1 MAKEPKELKFDQARN
16 FCPELDFKCKST
28 ADLEPL
34 KEIIGQDRAVKA
46 LQFGL
51 RIRDKGF
58 NIFVSGAPGT
68 GRKTAT
74 SAYIKQLAKKMPV
87 PSDWCYVNN
96 FKDATRPK
104 ALELPPGNGKVLKSE
119 MERFVGGLPKALQD
133 AFEST
138 DYAQRRTAALKSTED
153 ARQEQM
159 AKMNKMITEAGFQ
172 LVQSPA
178 GLALLPVIDKQPYTD
193 EMLAQMP
200 PRKRKQIETRRDEL
214 GQEVQK
220 MFIQMRDLERQA
232 EEKVTKLNREVATYV
247 LEPRMA
253 TLRQDFK
260 DVPKVIEYLNNV
272 MEDVLVNF
280 PMIVQGNQKVQGPM
294 GMQIEVESPVKN
306 YQVNLIVDNSKQEGA
321 PVEMELNPTYFRL
334 FGAMEREAKFGAL
347 FTDYTMIKAGAAHR
361 ANGGFLVV
369 PVEGLFM
376 DGLTYQSLKQTL
388 TSGNLEIEEQ
398 MARMGYMVTRSIRPE
413 PIPFTA
419 KVVIIGEPYAYEVLY
434 SQDKDFREMF
444 KVKADFDTTMPRNHS
459 NAEDYASFLCMLC
472 IKENLLH
479 LDSGALCEVIELSSR
494 LVEDQNKLS
503 TEFADVANVVR
514 EANFYAKDD
523 GAKEIGREHV
533 IKTIEERIYRSN
545 LIQTK
550 LQEMVDRGQILLM
563 TDGEKVGQVNG
574 LSVIGLWDYAFGHP
588 SRITASVAAG
598 KDGIIDIEREAE
610 MSGPTHHK
618 GVLILGGYLS
628 GTYASGKPL
637 SLTAKLVFEQSY
649 SGVDGDSA
657 SSTELYAIISA
668 LSGKPI
674 KQYLAVTGS
683 VNQKGE
689 VQAIGGVNEKIE
701 GFYEICKM
709 EGLNGKQGVMIPES
723 NVQNLMLKEEVLD
736 AIKKGKFH
744 IYPVKTIN
752 EGIEVLTGETA
763 GDRAK
768 DGYFEEGTV
777 NYLVQQKLAEFAERV
792 KEYRA

>member
-28 ADLEPL
+28 AELEPL

-58 NIFVSGAPGT
+58 NIYVSGAPGT

-96 FKDATRPK
+96 FKDTTKPR
-104 ALELPPGNGKVLKSE
+104 ALELPPGKGKVLKSE
-119 MERFVGGLPKALQD
+119 MERFVEGLPKALQD

-138 DYAQRRTAALKSTED
+138 DYVQRRTAALKSTED
-153 ARQEQM
+153 ARQEHM
-159 AKMNKMITEAGFQ
+159 AKMNKMIADAGFQ

-178 GLALLPVIDKQPYTD
+178 GLALLPIIDKQPYTD

-200 PRKRKQIETRRDEL
+200 AKARKQIEARRDEL

-220 MFIQMRDLERQA
+220 SFIQMRDLERQA
-232 EEKVTKLNREVATYV
+232 EDKITKLNRDVATFV

-253 TLRQDFK
+253 TMRQEYK
-260 DVPKVIEYLNNV
+260 DIQKVIDYLNEV
-272 MEDVLVNF
+272 MEDVLTNV
-280 PMIVQGNQKVQGPM
+280 PMIVAGSQKVQGPM
-294 GMQIEVESPVKN
+294 GIPMETESPVKN
-306 YQVNLIVDNSKQEGA
+306 YQVNLIVDNSKTEGA

-369 PVEGLFM
+369 PVEGLFT

-388 TSGNLEIEEQ
+388 TSGKLEIEEQ

-419 KVVIIGEPYAYEVLY
+419 KVVIIGEPYAYQVLY
-434 SQDKDFREMF
+434 SADKDFREIF
-444 KVKADFDTTMPRNHS
+444 KVKADFDTTMPRS
-459 NAEDYASFLCMLC
+459 KPNAEDYASFICMLC
-472 IKENLLH
+472 IKENMLH

-494 LVEDQNKLS
+494 MVEDQNKLS
-503 TEFADVANVVR
+503 TEFAEIANVVR
-514 EANFYAKDD
+514 EANFYAKED
-523 GAKEIGREHV
+523 GAKEIGREHML
-533 IKTIEERIYRSN
+533 KTIEERIYRSN

-550 LQEMVDRGQILLM
+550 MQEMVDRGIILLAL
-563 TDGEKVGQVNG
+563 DGEKVGQVNG
-574 LSVIGLWDYAFGHP
+574 LSVIGLGDYAFGHP
-588 SRITASVAAG
+588 SRITASVSAG
-598 KDGIIDIEREAE
+598 RDGVIDIEREAE

-618 GVLILGGYLS
+618 GVLILGGYLNGTFS
-628 GTYASGKPL
+628 GDKPL

-657 SSTELYAIISA
+657 SSTELYSIISA

-701 GFYEICKM
+701 GFFAICKIV
-709 EGLNGKQGVMIPES
+709 GLNGKQGVMIPES

-752 EGIEVLTGETA
+752 EGIEVLIGEKA
-763 GDRAK
+763 GERGK
-768 DGYFEEGTV
+768 DGSFEEGTV
-777 NYLVQQKLAEFAERV
+777 NYLVQQRLAEFAERV
-792 KEYRA
+792 KEYRP